1 MVSTEGGL
9 QLYSSLDSLV
19 VKGRVFPTLCSVP
32 AHLQSVMLF
41 YLQKLTRNTCHNP
54 ALLVCFMG
62 VLLWPCQ
69 GWGGGSAGG
78 GFPSSLSP
86 HGAFQHLQKHVV
98 CPWGVSHL
106 TRPGGF
112 LNHVCSDVLS
122 QDSLCLSTGPLCS
135 SQSLGAV
142 SVLTQNRDRSVLRTP
157 CVEAEQQRVAGP
169 WWPWCHRAPRPG
181 NNPGLSN

>member
-32 AHLQSVMLF
+32 AHLQSIMLF
-41 YLQKLTRNTCHNP
+41 YLQKLPRNRCHKP

-69 GWGGGSAGG
+69 GWGGGSADG

-86 HGAFQHLQKHVV
+86 HGAFQPLQEHVV
-98 CPWGVSHL
+98 FPRGVSHL
-106 TRPGGF
+106 TRPRGF

-122 QDSLCLSTGPLCS
+122 QDSLWLSLN
-135 SQSLGAV
+135 SL
-142 SVLTQNRDRSVLRTP
+142 SFPRTP
-157 CVEAEQQRVAGP
+157 CAHLKAS
-169 WWPWCHRAPRPG
+169 
-181 NNPGLSN
+181 GLFLF